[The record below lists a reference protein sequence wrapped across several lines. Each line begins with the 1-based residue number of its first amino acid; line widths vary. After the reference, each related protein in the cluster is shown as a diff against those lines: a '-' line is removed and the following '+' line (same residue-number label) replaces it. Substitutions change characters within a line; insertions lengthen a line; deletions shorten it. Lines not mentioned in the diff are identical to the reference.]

1 MQIKVSR
8 QKVKL
13 NSDTG
18 VTLKN
23 QINELRS
30 IEDIL
35 DVDEVEV
42 VDGATMIYNAT
53 TGKYEVK
60 LLNLGDVGSDI
71 DGGEY

>member
-42 VDGATMIYNAT
+42 VDGATLIYNAT